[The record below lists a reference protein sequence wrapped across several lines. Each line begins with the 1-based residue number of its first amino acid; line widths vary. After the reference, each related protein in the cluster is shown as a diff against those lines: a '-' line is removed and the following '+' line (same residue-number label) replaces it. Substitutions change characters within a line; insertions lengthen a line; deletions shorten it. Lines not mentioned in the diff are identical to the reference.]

1 MSTFYDSPN
10 DYRSYLSHHGVKGM
24 KWGVRHDKPSVAIKK
39 RRMKK
44 YGISEKEYDEAK
56 DAAKKK
62 SGPAKA
68 LLTAHGGL
76 MGGLLGYGKARQI
89 AAKEG
94 NSAFRTAIRNGVSDS
109 VRPINVNDIHI
120 RGLLDAGQP
129 TGAYMQGSITDLANQ
144 ARTDAMSRFMNN
156 PLTIGGIGLS
166 AAAGSAMGY
175 IGSRILEEV
184 TASNM
189 MAEVGLRRDN
199 RTYDDLREHTVRIK
213 R

>member
-62 SGPAKA
+62 SGPIKSMTTVLGGIQGGMIGAASRKMAAVRAGAKA
-68 LLTAHGGL
+68 AQDVIRSGTDHTVRAGLNTNTGMQVFTTASSD
-76 MGGLLGYGKARQI
+76 ARRRAENMVLSSASQI
-89 AAKEG
+89 AK
-94 NSAFRTAIRNGVSDS
+94 I
-109 VRPINVNDIHI
+109 PI
-120 RGLLDAGQP
+120 G
-129 TGAYMQGSITDLANQ
+129 
-144 ARTDAMSRFMNN
+144 
-156 PLTIGGIGLS
+156 
-166 AAAGSAMGY
+166 AAAGSAIGY
-175 IGSRILEEV
+175 AGGRLLEEV
-184 TASNM
+184 IASNM
-189 MAEVGLRRDN
+189 MSEVGLRRDN